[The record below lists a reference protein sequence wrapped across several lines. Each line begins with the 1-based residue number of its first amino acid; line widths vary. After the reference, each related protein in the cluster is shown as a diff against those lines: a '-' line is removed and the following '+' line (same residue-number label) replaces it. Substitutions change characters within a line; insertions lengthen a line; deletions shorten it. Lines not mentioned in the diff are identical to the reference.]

1 MCNGKKEDYVWLLV
15 TLFLDICC
23 WPLLQKVHCARWIFS
38 LTQYKL
44 PICSFNWLHSHEV
57 KIINSIQF
65 VLLPWILSSPPQQHY
80 NQHFTGTVQK
90 KAELFMRLL
99 LGDSWLILANPFVKW
114 PCSIQHQVLVMLPW
128 HWQGLLVQQNCHFHS
143 PSLWYYVHPE
153 EGLHLLLL
161 LSQSDGKHVP

>member
-23 WPLLQKVHCARWIFS
+23 WPLVQKVHCPRWIFS

-44 PICSFNWLHSHEV
+44 PICSFNWLHSHKV

-65 VLLPWILSSPPQQHY
+65 ILLPWILSSPPQQHY

-99 LGDSWLILANPFVKW
+99 LGDS
-114 PCSIQHQVLVMLPW
+114 
-128 HWQGLLVQQNCHFHS
+128 
-143 PSLWYYVHPE
+143 
-153 EGLHLLLL
+153 
-161 LSQSDGKHVP
+161 